1 VARRAGSLTG
11 RYLARAMK
19 AETRTVKGIFHGDRR
34 FEVPVY
40 QRPYVW
46 DRERQWEAL
55 WNDIEATAIRLAEA
69 RIAGYAKGHDA
80 AVADQTAAPHFLGA
94 IVIEDQPVMTGAVD
108 TRLVVDG
115 QQRLT
120 TLQLLLRG
128 VLDALDAVDAP
139 KSLRA
144 QIRKTI
150 RNDADVV
157 EDDELLKL
165 SPRQAERDDFA
176 AAMGAEAPDPT
187 SSRFAEARSYFR
199 DDAAEFLADT
209 DVPADPYFTGEP
221 VAARASLLVGT
232 LLGLVKLVVIDL
244 EGVDDAQVIFEA
256 LNARNTPLSATDLV
270 KNLLFMRAQAQQHDP
285 QVLYNTLW
293 KRFDDDSDWWLDLV
307 GVGHAQRARQD
318 WLLGDWLIAQ
328 RGMTINVGRLYG
340 EFRRWLDSS
349 GVKPFDALSTLNKYA
364 DAYEVLNGRRPGAT
378 LAEQQAFR
386 RIEQLNIT
394 VATPVILWLLVQ
406 PEERLARDER
416 ERAILA
422 IESFVVRRMAVK
434 WQTRAYGPM
443 FVEVL
448 KAAQAATQH
457 SGQAVVDA
465 LRNRP
470 HGYSW
475 PTFADV
481 KSAFEEG
488 RYYGNGGINRER
500 LRMILGAIDR
510 RLQQGAPKSEP
521 SVVDYDSLQIE
532 HVIPQN
538 WRTHWPVTVA
548 DPAQRVIAE
557 QERERHVN
565 RIGNLTLAT
574 KHLNPAMGNDPW
586 SAKRAELQKH
596 SVLQLNARLVAEP
609 YWDESAV
616 RARGAWLAEEF
627 EYIWPGP
634 DNAMWGGTAAFVPK
648 SVDGDPDQA

>member
-1 VARRAGSLTG
+1 
-11 RYLARAMK
+11 MK
-19 AETRTVKGIFHGDRR
+19 AETRTVKGIFHGERR

-46 DRERQWEAL
+46 NRERQWEAL
-55 WNDIEATAIRLAEA
+55 WHDIEATAIRLAEA
-69 RIAGYAKGHDA
+69 RIAGHGKGIDA
-80 AVADQTAAPHFLGA
+80 AVADKLAAPHFLGA
-94 IVIEDQPVMTGAVD
+94 LVIEDQPVMTGAVD

-128 VLDALDAVDAP
+128 VLDALDAVNAP
-139 KSLRA
+139 KPLRA
-144 QIRKTI
+144 QVRKAI
-150 RNDADVV
+150 RNDEEVV
-157 EDDELLKL
+157 GEDELLKL
-165 SPRQAERDDFA
+165 APRHAERQQFA
-176 AAMGAEAPDPT
+176 AAMDPVIPAPT
-187 SSRFAEARSYFR
+187 ASRFADARAYFR
-199 DDAAEFLADT
+199 DDAAEFLADA
-209 DVPADPYFTGEP
+209 DVPADPYFDGDA
-221 VAARASLLVGT
+221 VAARASLLVAT

-285 QVLYNTLW
+285 QVLYDTLW
-293 KRFDDDSDWWLDLV
+293 KRFDDESDWWLELV

-340 EFRRWLDSS
+340 EFRTWLDTS
-349 GVKPFDALSTLNKYA
+349 GVEPFEALSTLNQYA
-364 DAYEVLNGRRPGAT
+364 DAYEVLNGRREGAS
-378 LAEQQAFR
+378 LPEQQAFL

-406 PEERLARDER
+406 PAARLEPDER

-422 IESFVVRRMAVK
+422 IESFVMRRMAVK

-448 KAAQAATQH
+448 KAAQAAETNP
-457 SGQAVVDA
+457 GQAVVDA
-465 LRNRP
+465 LRAQP

-475 PTFADV
+475 PSDADIV
-481 KSAFEEG
+481 TAFEEG

-500 LRMILGAIDR
+500 LRMVLGAIDR
-510 RLQQGAPKSEP
+510 RLQQQALKSEP
-521 SVVDYDSLQIE
+521 SIVDYDGLQIE

-538 WRTHWPVTVA
+538 WRTHWPVTVQE
-548 DPAQRVIAE
+548 PGERLIAE
-557 QERERHVN
+557 QERDRHVN

-574 KHLNPAMGNDPW
+574 KHLNPSMSNDPW
-586 SAKRAELQKH
+586 AEKRAELQKH
-596 SVLQLNARLVAEP
+596 SVLQLNAALVAEP
-609 YWDESAV
+609 EWDEQRV
-616 RARGAWLAEEF
+616 RARGAWLAGHF
-627 EYIWPGP
+627 GSIWRGP
-634 DNAMWGGTAAFVPK
+634 DDAIWEGATPIPK
-648 SVDGDPDQA
+648 GVGDHGPA